1 MADDA
6 SITYIPDPTGPTG
19 GVEPFTVSLGSS
31 GETGPTGTSEPFV
44 VYLSGSQTAEGTGA
58 MKAYFDSLGTA
69 GVDQET
75 VSLSD
80 ILADVSTYRYRETL
94 DRAKFLGLL
103 NPNVGDMKTK
113 LAAWVAGGFRGSCD
127 LFCIQ
132 ITAPNVCSD
141 GASRSLF
148 EYIEFV
154 SGKTYLDH
162 INKIQSI
169 LTGFEVGY
177 RCSPKEFVICVY
189 GVKE

>member
-19 GVEPFTVSLGSS
+19 GLEPFVVSPAT
-31 GETGPTGTSEPFV
+31 TGPTGTSQQFV
-44 VYLSGSQTAEGTGA
+44 VYLSGWQTAGTGA

-80 ILADVSTYRYRETL
+80 ILSDVSTYRYRETL

-162 INKIQSI
+162 VNKIQSI